1 MKLHFL
7 LVLAFACLLCN
18 SLIAG
23 DNIFYTIK
31 TNSADTNSNITVQ
44 TNENTIAS
52 QHDKAFYKLVSE
64 SDTALYLKK
73 MTLRNGKLVYSKDIT
88 IVSKLDNVS
97 SKSLK
102 NAFSSLKLKDK
113 ISFSLGTIMMPIKM
127 RFSSE
132 DSNHISKKDFSFS
145 GSFNVGATAGMRV
158 SLNKENSLSASI
170 LFGLS
175 VSHVEIDERESQ
187 GHYTDKTPVAAMSP
201 SMNFIVSYKK
211 FNAGFA
217 VGWDILNQT
226 IGKYWIYNKKTWLG
240 IGIGVQITDTEN
252 SQAESRIKKQMQ
264 AEQESNA
271 SSK

>member
-7 LVLAFACLLCN
+7 LVVAFACLFCN

-31 TNSADTNSNITVQ
+31 TNSTDTNSIGTVK
-44 TNENTIAS
+44 TNEKTTAS

-97 SKSLK
+97 SKSIK

-127 RFSSE
+127 RFSSK
-132 DSNHISKKDFSFS
+132 DSKKDFSFS